1 MRWLSGLLS
10 FFALI
15 SFLFNQLTIGEIILG
30 IAVLIQ
36 LTDAILFFTRQN
48 QEKNIPNITPDP
60 AIENPF
66 PPAKFKY
73 LQSVIQAWNKQTHLV
88 SDLVQ
93 NNIEG
98 LINPFHQMTGQIRGE
113 CSTSLRLFSGDAH
126 NSTITRSLAE
136 ARAELNKV
144 IDAFHGGIQHKNT
157 LQSTIADLAQ
167 YMDEMKK
174 MASAVQTLASQTN
187 LLALNAAIEAAR
199 AGEAGRGFAV
209 VADEVR
215 SLSAKSGDT
224 GRDIGQ
230 KIEAITNAIQ
240 ATIDA
245 AQRLVVADEANLHLL
260 NSSVENV
267 TGKLGEE
274 INLLHDSGQRLHS
287 MSCQIEHNINDII
300 VGLQFQDRVNQIL
313 HHIETDM
320 EEISRHVENNMT
332 SFDEQSWQRQFE
344 KRFTTE
350 EEIKGKVNKTT
361 TSDVTFF

>member
-1 MRWLSGLLS
+1 MRWLILLFS
-10 FFALI
+10 LVAFIL
-15 SFLFNQLTIGEIILG
+15 FLFDQTLMGSITLA
-30 IAVLIQ
+30 IALVIQ
-36 LTDAILFFTRQN
+36 VIDAIYSRLKQPETSLEPDLSASIQPAETVPNTRFLRS
-48 QEKNIPNITPDP
+48 IID
-60 AIENPF
+60 
-66 PPAKFKY
+66 
-73 LQSVIQAWNKQTHLV
+73 AWLKQTHVVSELIQHNVEGLV
-88 SDLVQ
+88 S
-93 NNIEG
+93 
-98 LINPFHQMTGQIRGE
+98 PFNQMTTHIRNE
-113 CSTSLRLFSGDAH
+113 CDSSLRLFGQNISD
-126 NSTITRSLAE
+126 STITQSLDD

-144 IDAFHGGIQHKNT
+144 IDAFQGGIQHKNT
-157 LQSTIADLAQ
+157 LQSTISDLAQ

-215 SLSAKSGDT
+215 TLSAKSGDT

-245 AQRLVVADEANLHLL
+245 AQKLVVSDEANLKLL
-260 NSSVENV
+260 NASVEGV
-267 TGKLGEE
+267 TGKLGDE
-274 INLLHDSGQRLHS
+274 INILHDSGQRLHQ
-287 MSCQIEHNINDII
+287 MSCEIENNISQI
-300 VGLQFQDRVNQIL
+300 VVSLQFQDRVNQIL

-320 EEISRHVENNMT
+320 EDIGRHVENNMA

>member
-1 MRWLSGLLS
+1 MRWLILLLS
-10 FFALI
+10 IIALI
-15 SFLFNQLTIGEIILG
+15 LYVLNQTVVGSIILG
-30 IAVLIQ
+30 IALLVQ
-36 LTDAILFFTRQN
+36 AIDLFLPYFRSE
-48 QEKNIPNITPDP
+48 EKQKHNTLDTTFVTEPVAAPD
-60 AIENPF
+60 ISF
-66 PPAKFKY
+66 LRKIIDSWH
-73 LQSVIQAWNKQTHLV
+73 QQTHVASELI
-88 SDLVQ
+88 Q

-98 LINPFHQMTGQIRGE
+98 LIGPFHQMTSQIRGE
-113 CSTSLRLFSGDAH
+113 CSSSLSLYQGNRHDS
-126 NSTITRSLAE
+126 SITRSLDD

-144 IDAFHGGIQHKNT
+144 IDAFQGGIQHKNT
-157 LQSTIADLAQ
+157 LQSTISDLAQ

-215 SLSAKSGDT
+215 TLSAKSGDT

-230 KIEAITNAIQ
+230 KIEAITKAIQ

-245 AQRLVVADEANLHLL
+245 AQKLVVSDEANLKLL
-260 NSSVENV
+260 HASVEQV
-267 TGKLGEE
+267 TSNLGDE
-274 INLLHDSGQRLHS
+274 INVLHDSGQRLHQ
-287 MSCQIEHNINDII
+287 MSCEIENNISDI
-300 VGLQFQDRVNQIL
+300 VVSLQFQDRVNQIL

-320 EEISRHVENNMT
+320 DDVAHHVDNNLT
-332 SFDEQSWQRQFE
+332 TFDEKDWQRQFE